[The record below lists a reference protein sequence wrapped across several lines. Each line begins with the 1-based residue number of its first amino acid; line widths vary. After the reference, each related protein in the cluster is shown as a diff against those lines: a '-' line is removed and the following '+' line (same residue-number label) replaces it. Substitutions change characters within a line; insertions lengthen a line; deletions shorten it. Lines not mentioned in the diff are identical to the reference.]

1 MTGRLRAPFG
11 TVATAGATSAEYRAS
26 DWNTVRMSWHAT
38 MYQTRPNSD
47 VAIEMSTSS
56 YTAPAA
62 HSMDAE
68 LEWVIE
74 RYDGALDRL
83 SRD

>member
-11 TVATAGATSAEYRAS
+11 TITQAGTSSVDYRAS
-26 DWNTVRMSWHAT
+26 NWDTVRMSWRAT

-47 VAIEMSTSS
+47 VAIEMHTAS
-56 YTAPAA
+56 YAAP
-62 HSMDAE
+62 SRQSIDAD

-74 RYDGALDRL
+74 RYEGAFARL
-83 SRD
+83 ARD